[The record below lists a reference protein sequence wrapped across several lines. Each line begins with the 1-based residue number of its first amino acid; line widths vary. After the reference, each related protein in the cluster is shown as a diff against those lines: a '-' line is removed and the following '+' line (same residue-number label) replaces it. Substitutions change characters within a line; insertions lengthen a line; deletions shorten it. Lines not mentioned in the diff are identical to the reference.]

1 METTDGRKR
10 GKNIF
15 MPPLIGLHKL
25 TGRLISRMPGENNE
39 VAEDV
44 ILSMVDAGSEGGF
57 IEDTSKEIINNAFE
71 FDDLAVSDVMTHRV
85 NVVGIEVNSALNDII
100 YLALDEGFSRFPVYR
115 ENIDDIIGIII
126 VKDLLSLIGKDDS
139 FLAGFSV
146 KDFLRQAVFIP
157 ESCSCTKTFK
167 ILTQE
172 KAGMA
177 IVVDEYGGTA
187 GIVTMEDL
195 VEEVMGNIQDEYD
208 EEEAAIKKI
217 GDEKYDIPGEADP
230 EEVLELFGYKL
241 PDDHE
246 YDTIAGFVTDLLGYI
261 PEQVRNEGEKNTA
274 HADYK
279 DVRFVAVGVED
290 NCISRVIAFRKK
302 EKENGEN
309 EKRAKQQ

>member
-1 METTDGRKR
+1 METDGRKR

-57 IEDTSKEIINNAFE
+57 IEDTSAEIITNAFE

-85 NVVGIEVNSALNDII
+85 NVVGIEVNAGLDDII

-126 VKDLLSLIGKDDS
+126 VKDLLSLIGKDDLS
-139 FLAGFSV
+139 SFSV
-146 KDFLRQAVFIP
+146 NDFLRKAVFIP
-157 ESCSCTKTFK
+157 ESCSCTGTFK
-167 ILTQE
+167 ILTRE

-177 IVVDEYGGTA
+177 VVVDEYGGTA

-195 VEEVMGNIQDEYD
+195 VEEVMGNIEDEYD
-208 EEEAAIKKI
+208 EEEAAVRKI
-217 GDEKYDIPGEADP
+217 GEEKYDIPGEADP
-230 EEVLELFGYKL
+230 EEVLELFGYEL

-246 YDTIAGFVTDLLGYI
+246 YDTVAGFVTDLLGFI
-261 PEQVRNEGEKNTA
+261 PEEGEKNSA

-302 EKENGEN
+302 EKENCEN